1 MATDVALIAVSVVAG
16 AMIVAPTA
24 RARAWLMLVSI
35 VLAPALLLAHVA
47 GADQLEGIPGGTG
60 MLVAAAIIG
69 IAAALLLAW
78 WFRRVPAA
86 FPIAVVVTL
95 PFRIPLTI
103 GGATASLLLPLYL
116 VVAGG
121 ALAWIV
127 PRLRGTG
134 AGSDGPEEE
143 DRPAGGLEWTLA
155 AVLVLYAIQSAW
167 SSDPDR
173 ALENVLFF
181 YIPFAVGYVLLSR
194 FDWTVKLAARV
205 LAVLAALAVVL
216 TSIGFVEFATRH
228 LLLNPKVIAANQ
240 VNDYFRVNSLFFDPN
255 IFGRFLAI
263 VIVLLVA
270 WICWERRQKAVAAG
284 ALVIAFLFGGLLT
297 TLSQSSY
304 AALLAGLAMIAA
316 LRWSVRWTVAVV
328 AVAAVLAAGALAAGT
343 GLLEGGDDASKATSG
358 RSALVTGGVELFAER
373 PVVGWGAGSFALEYR
388 EAENVSAAK
397 AASASHTIP
406 VTVAAEQGVVG
417 LVAYLALLFF
427 AFSRCLRGIRSA
439 PNLPVRAAIAAA
451 FTALVVHTLVY
462 AAFLEDPITWVLLA
476 AATAFGAAAS
486 RTAPGEGDAGRPEQA
501 PPPGG
506 SVEQASPPGGSG
518 EPDGA

>member
-1 MATDVALIAVSVVAG
+1 MATDVALIVVSLVAG

-47 GADQLEGIPGGTG
+47 AADQLEGISGRTE
-60 MLVAAAIIG
+60 LLVVAAVAG
-69 IAAALLLAW
+69 VAAALLLAW

-86 FPIAVVVTL
+86 FPIAVVATL
-95 PFRIPLTI
+95 PFRIPLSI

-121 ALAWIV
+121 AIAWLA
-127 PRLRGTG
+127 PRLR
-134 AGSDGPEEE
+134 AEGPESGDE
-143 DRPAGGLEWTLA
+143 RPVGGLEWTLA
-155 AVLVLYAIQSAW
+155 VVLVLYAVQSAW

-194 FDWTVKLAARV
+194 FDWTPKLAARV

-270 WICWERRQKAVAAG
+270 WICWEKRQKAVAAG

-304 AALLAGLAMIAA
+304 AALLAGLAMLAA

-343 GLLEGGDDASKATSG
+343 GVLEGGDDASRATSG

-406 VTVAAEQGVVG
+406 VTVAAEQGVIG
-417 LVAYLALLFF
+417 LAAYLALLFF
-427 AFSRCLRGIRSA
+427 AFSRCLRGIRAA
-439 PNLPVRAAIAAA
+439 PNLAIRAAIAAA

-476 AATAFGAAAS
+476 AATAFGAASSRSAS
-486 RTAPGEGDAGRPEQA
+486 EVGGRPAQDPAPGAAG
-501 PPPGG
+501 
-506 SVEQASPPGGSG
+506 
-518 EPDGA
+518 PDGA

>member
-1 MATDVALIAVSVVAG
+1 MATDVALIVVSLVAG

-24 RARAWLMLVSI
+24 RVRAWLMLVSI

-47 GADQLEGIPGGTG
+47 AADQLEGISGRTE
-60 MLVAAAIIG
+60 LLVVAAVAG
-69 IAAALLLAW
+69 VAAALLLAW

-86 FPIAVVVTL
+86 FPIAVVATL
-95 PFRIPLTI
+95 PFRIPLSI

-121 ALAWIV
+121 AIAWLA
-127 PRLRGTG
+127 PRLR
-134 AGSDGPEEE
+134 AAGPESGDE
-143 DRPAGGLEWTLA
+143 RPVGGLEWTLA
-155 AVLVLYAIQSAW
+155 VVLVLYAVQSAW

-181 YIPFAVGYVLLSR
+181 YIPFAVGFVLLSR
-194 FDWTVKLAARV
+194 FDWTPKLAARV

-270 WICWERRQKAVAAG
+270 WICWEKRQKAVAAG

-304 AALLAGLAMIAA
+304 AALLAGLAMLAA

-328 AVAAVLAAGALAAGT
+328 AVAAVLAAGALAVGT
-343 GLLEGGDDASKATSG
+343 GVLEGGDDASRATSG
-358 RSALVTGGVELFAER
+358 RSALVTGGIELFAER

-406 VTVAAEQGVVG
+406 VTVAAEQGVIG
-417 LVAYLALLFF
+417 LAAYLALLFF
-427 AFSRCLRGIRSA
+427 AFSRCLRGIRAA
-439 PNLPVRAAIAAA
+439 PNLAIRAAIAAA

-476 AATAFGAAAS
+476 AATAFGAASSRSAS
-486 RTAPGEGDAGRPEQA
+486 EGGGRPVQDPAPGAAG
-501 PPPGG
+501 
-506 SVEQASPPGGSG
+506 
-518 EPDGA
+518 PDGA

>member
-1 MATDVALIAVSVVAG
+1 MAADVALIAVSVVAG

-60 MLVAAAIIG
+60 TLAAAAIIG
-69 IAAALLLAW
+69 VAAALLLAW

-121 ALAWIV
+121 AIAWIV
-127 PRLRGTG
+127 PRLRGPD
-134 AGSDGPEEE
+134 AGSDPEEE

-155 AVLVLYAIQSAW
+155 AVLVLYAVQSAW

-181 YIPFAVGYVLLSR
+181 YIPFAVGFVLLSR
-194 FDWTVKLAARV
+194 FDWTVKLAARI

-328 AVAAVLAAGALAAGT
+328 AVAAVLAAGALAVGT
-343 GLLEGGDDASKATSG
+343 GVLEGGEDSSKATSG

-417 LVAYLALLFF
+417 LLAYLALLFF

-486 RTAPGEGDAGRPEQA
+486 GPASGKGEGGKQA
-501 PPPGG
+501 PSPGG
-506 SVEQASPPGGSG
+506 SA
-518 EPDGA
+518 GADAP

>member
-1 MATDVALIAVSVVAG
+1 MATDVALIVVSLVAG

-47 GADQLEGIPGGTG
+47 AADQLEGISGRTE
-60 MLVAAAIIG
+60 LLAVAAVAG
-69 IAAALLLAW
+69 VAAALLLAW

-121 ALAWIV
+121 AIAWLA
-127 PRLRGTG
+127 PRLRGRQ
-134 AGSDGPEEE
+134 AGGDGPREEE
-143 DRPAGGLEWTLA
+143 RPVGGLEWTLA
-155 AVLVLYAIQSAW
+155 VVLALYAVQSAW

-181 YIPFAVGYVLLSR
+181 YVPFAVGFVLLSR
-194 FDWTVKLAARV
+194 FVWTPKLAARV

-270 WICWERRQKAVAAG
+270 WICWEKRQKAVAAG

-304 AALLAGLAMIAA
+304 AALLAGLAMLAA
-316 LRWSVRWTVAVV
+316 LRWSIRWTVAVV
-328 AVAAVLAAGALAAGT
+328 AVVAVLAAGALAAGT
-343 GLLEGGDDASKATSG
+343 GVLEGGDDASRATSG

-406 VTVAAEQGVVG
+406 VTVAAEQGVIG
-417 LVAYLALLFF
+417 LAAYLALLFF

-439 PNLPVRAAIAAA
+439 PNLAIRAAIAAA

-476 AATAFGAAAS
+476 AATAFGAASSRFAS
-486 RTAPGEGDAGRPEQA
+486 GDGGRPAQDRAPGAAG
-501 PPPGG
+501 
-506 SVEQASPPGGSG
+506 
-518 EPDGA
+518 PDGA